1 MDVSLNEQEIRV
13 LGSLMEKSMAT
24 PDYYPL
30 SLNALTNACN
40 QKSNR
45 DPVVNWDDET
55 VLEALK
61 HLEEM
66 DLVNESTVG
75 RVPKYEELFTR
86 KYNLVGAEAAILCV
100 LFLRGAQT
108 PGAIRGR
115 TDRLYAFDSLDTL
128 QETLSHLSEWGHIQK
143 LQRLPGHKE
152 SRYTHL
158 LGGEEKEIDETL
170 TSAIPNAVANETDRL
185 DLLEKEIQTV
195 RTELKEL
202 KNGFESF
209 RKQFE

>member
-13 LGSLMEKSMAT
+13 LGCLMEKSMAT

-45 DPVVNWDDET
+45 DPVVNWDEEA
-55 VLEALK
+55 VLEALA

-66 DLVNESTVG
+66 YLINESTVG
-75 RVPKYEELFTR
+75 RVPKYEELLTR
-86 KYNLVGAEAAILCV
+86 KYNLVGEEAAVLCV
-100 LFLRGAQT
+100 LFLRGPQT
-108 PGAIRGR
+108 PGAIRSR
-115 TDRLYAFDSLDTL
+115 TDRLHAFDSLDTL
-128 QETLSHLSEWGHIQK
+128 QETLSRLSEWGHIRQ
-143 LQRLPGHKE
+143 LPRLPGHKE

-158 LGGEEKEIDETL
+158 LGGKEKEIGETPDDD
-170 TSAIPNAVANETDRL
+170 IPMAVADETDRL
-185 DLLEKEIQTV
+185 ELLEKEIQAV
-195 RTELKEL
+195 RSELKEL
-202 KNGFESF
+202 QNAFESF